1 MYEKGQVFMRLLVI
15 SDTHGRP
22 ALIDRILRREPE
34 AKEVFFLGDVVRDIE
49 DVMPGHSD
57 RNFHIV
63 RGNCD
68 YFCDYP
74 LFDIVEY
81 KSAGACVYFTHGHR
95 HSVKSGT
102 GGILEA
108 AKGVG
113 ANIALYGHT
122 HIANTEYRDGVYII
136 NSGSL
141 SQPREGAASYAVI
154 DITKAG
160 ILPAIKKV

>member
-1 MYEKGQVFMRLLVI
+1 MRLLVI
-15 SDTHGRP
+15 SDTHGRA
-22 ALIDRILRREPE
+22 ALIDRVLRREPE

-49 DVMPGHSD
+49 EAALEHTD

-68 YFCDYP
+68 YFSDYP

-81 KSAGACVYFTHGHR
+81 KKEGVSVYFTHGHT
-95 HSVKSGT
+95 HFVKSGT
-102 GGILEA
+102 EDIINA

-113 ANIALYGHT
+113 AKIALYGHT
-122 HIANTEYRDGVYII
+122 HIANIDYRDGVYII

-141 SQPREGAASYAVI
+141 ALPRRGNPSYAVI
-154 DITKAG
+154 DITEKG
-160 ILPAIKKV
+160 ILPAIKYI

>member
-1 MYEKGQVFMRLLVI
+1 MRLLVI
-15 SDTHGRP
+15 SDTHGRYE
-22 ALIDRILRREPE
+22 LIDRVLRREKD

-49 DVMPGHSD
+49 EVLPQYPD

-68 YFCDYP
+68 YFCEYP
-74 LFDIVEY
+74 LFDIAEY
-81 KSAGACVYFTHGHR
+81 KSEDVTVYFTHGHK
-95 HSVKSGT
+95 HFVKSGVED
-102 GGILEA
+102 ILDT
-108 AKGVG
+108 AKKLG

-122 HIANTEYRDGVYII
+122 HISKIDYIDGVYII

-141 SQPREGAASYAVI
+141 SLPRNGEASYAVI
-154 DITKAG
+154 DITKGG

>member
-1 MYEKGQVFMRLLVI
+1 MYVKKEAFMRLLVI
-15 SDTHGRP
+15 SDTHGRS
-22 ALIDRILRREPE
+22 ALIDRVLRREPK
-34 AKEVFFLGDVVRDIE
+34 AKEVFFLGDVVSDIE
-49 DVMPGHSD
+49 SVIPEHRD

-68 YFCDYP
+68 YFCNYP
-74 LFDIVEY
+74 LFDIAEY
-81 KSAGACVYFTHGHR
+81 KKENVTVWFTHGHR
-95 HSVKSGT
+95 YSVKSGT
-102 GGILEA
+102 EGIFAA

-122 HIANTEYRDGVYII
+122 HISAAEYRDGVYIV

-141 SQPREGAASYAVI
+141 SMPRNGAASYAVI
-154 DITKAG
+154 DIGKDG

>member
-1 MYEKGQVFMRLLVI
+1 MRLLVI
-15 SDTHGRP
+15 SDTHGRV
-22 ALIDRILRREPE
+22 ALIDRVLRREKD

-49 DVMPGHSD
+49 EVVFEHTD

-68 YFCDYP
+68 YFCSYP

-81 KSAGACVYFTHGHR
+81 KTEGVCVYMTHGHT

-102 GGILEA
+102 EVILEA

-122 HIANTEYRDGVYII
+122 HIANIEYRDGVYII

-141 SQPREGAASYAVI
+141 ALPRNGAASYAVI

-160 ILPAIKKV
+160 ILPAIKNL

>member
-1 MYEKGQVFMRLLVI
+1 MDYC
-15 SDTHGRP
+15 
-22 ALIDRILRREPE
+22 
-34 AKEVFFLGDVVRDIE
+34 
-49 DVMPGHSD
+49 
-57 RNFHIV
+57 
-63 RGNCD
+63 CD
-68 YFCDYP
+68 YFCNYP

-81 KSAGACVYFTHGHR
+81 KTAGICVYMTHGHA

-102 GGILEA
+102 DGILEA

-122 HIANTEYRDGVYII
+122 HIANIEYRDGVYII

-141 SQPREGAASYAVI
+141 ALPRNGAASYAVI

-160 ILPAIKKV
+160 ILPAIKNV

>member
-1 MYEKGQVFMRLLVI
+1 MRLLVI
-15 SDTHGRP
+15 SDTHGRS
-22 ALIDRILRREPE
+22 ALIDRVLRLESG

-49 DVMPGHSD
+49 DTVFEYTD

-74 LFDIVEY
+74 VFDVVDY
-81 KSAGACVYFTHGHR
+81 KAEGACVYFTHGHN
-95 HSVKSGT
+95 HFVKSGT
-102 GGILEA
+102 EDILKA
-108 AKGVG
+108 AKSVG

-122 HIANTEYRDGVYII
+122 HIANIEYRDGVYII

-141 SQPREGAASYAVI
+141 ALPRDGAASYAVI

-160 ILPAIKKV
+160 ILPAIKKL

>member
-1 MYEKGQVFMRLLVI
+1 MRLLVI

-22 ALIDRILRREPE
+22 ALIDRVLRRENE

-49 DVMPGHSD
+49 DVMLEYSD

-68 YFCDYP
+68 YFCNYP
-74 LFDIVEY
+74 LFDIADF
-81 KSAGACVYFTHGHR
+81 KAAGACVYFTHGHR

-102 GGILEA
+102 DGMLTA

-122 HIANTEYRDGVYII
+122 HIANVEYREGVYII

-141 SQPREGAASYAVI
+141 ALPRDGAASYAVI

>member
-1 MYEKGQVFMRLLVI
+1 MRLLVM

-22 ALIDRILRREPE
+22 SLIDRVIRRENKAE
-34 AKEVFFLGDVVRDIE
+34 EVFFLGDVVTDIE
-49 DVMPGHSD
+49 QIIPEYPD

-68 YFCDYP
+68 YFCSYP

-81 KSAGACVYFTHGHR
+81 KNAVIYFTHGHM
-95 HSVKSGT
+95 HSVKSGVE
-102 GGILEA
+102 GIFTSA
-108 AKGVG
+108 SNVG

-122 HIANTEYRDGVYII
+122 HVPHIEYRDGIYIV

-141 SQPREGAASYAVI
+141 ALPREGAASYAVI
-154 DITKAG
+154 DIVKNG
-160 ILPAIKKV
+160 ILPAIKRV

>member
-1 MYEKGQVFMRLLVI
+1 MYEKRILFMRLLVI
-15 SDTHGRP
+15 SDTHGRA
-22 ALIDRILRREPE
+22 ALIDRVLRREKE
-34 AKEVFFLGDVVRDIE
+34 AKEIFFLGDVVRDIE
-49 DVMPGHSD
+49 EVLPEYRD

-68 YFCDYP
+68 YFCSYP
-74 LFDIVEY
+74 SFDIKEY
-81 KSAGACVYFTHGHR
+81 KNEGVSVYFAHGHN

-102 GGILEA
+102 DGILEA
-108 AKGVG
+108 AKNVG

-122 HIANTEYRDGVYII
+122 HIANIEYRDGVYII

-141 SQPREGAASYAVI
+141 ALPRNGAASYAVI

-160 ILPAIKKV
+160 ILPAIKNV